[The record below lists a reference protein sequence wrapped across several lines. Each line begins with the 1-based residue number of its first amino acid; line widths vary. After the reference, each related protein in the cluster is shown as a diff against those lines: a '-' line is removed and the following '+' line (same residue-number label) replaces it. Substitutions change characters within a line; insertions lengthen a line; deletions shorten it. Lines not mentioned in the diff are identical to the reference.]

1 MKIGHTDNP
10 VSETR
15 GIFPDS
21 YFVSACSSP
30 ELLSKN
36 GFNLIE
42 LQLQTFGE
50 AEKEKELERYVINI
64 RKDFNLV
71 MHCPFIGLEGRTYRL
86 LLPERVSSNTLSE
99 KADINKIKRVEE
111 LCRKLGIKFLT
122 IHASSAMKML
132 NESEFADF
140 KKTIIELN
148 VLAKTKGIVLC
159 VETGGLSE
167 EQLVGLIKNG
177 LSITFDTAHFFLD
190 MTQLG
195 IDGEKAG
202 QETLEFFRSN
212 QMYIPVVHMSQPVDG
227 KDAHASIL
235 DNGMIHVHKT
245 MLHMIREQQ
254 LDTRVIFEF
263 KPNPNLKAEDY
274 F

>member
-10 VSETR
+10 VSETLEC
-15 GIFPDS
+15 FPNS

-42 LQLQTFGE
+42 LHLQTFTE
-50 AEKEKELERYVINI
+50 AEKEKELELYVAKN
-64 RKDFNLV
+64 RKYFNLV
-71 MHCPFIGLEGRTYRL
+71 MHCPFIGLAGEKYKL
-86 LLPERVSSNTLSE
+86 LLPVKVSANAVSE
-99 KADINKIKRVEE
+99 KADINKIKRVVE
-111 LCRKLGIKFLT
+111 LCGKLRINFLT
-122 IHASSAMKML
+122 IHASSALKL
-132 NESEFADF
+132 LIASEFLDF
-140 KKTIIELN
+140 KKTILELN
-148 VLAKTKGIVLC
+148 LLAKSKGVVLC

-167 EQLVGLIKNG
+167 EQLVELIKNG

-195 IDGEKAG
+195 IDGEKAN
-202 QETLEFFRSN
+202 QKTLEFFKSN
-212 QMYIPVVHMSQPVDG
+212 QIYIPVVHMSQPLDG

-235 DNGMIHVHKT
+235 DNGMINVHKT
-245 MLHMIREQQ
+245 MLNIIKEKH
-254 LDTRVIFEF
+254 LNTKVIFEF
-263 KPNPNLKAEDY
+263 KPNPNLKVEDY